1 MRARVLSA
9 CLASLRRERVELRRA
24 SRTRARALEGK
35 STVPP
40 NAERTEERKGET
52 KRERYRGSGREGG
65 RGGGRR
71 GREGEEAKELGSE
84 RDDLVVGDASLA
96 EGDFKDGG

>member
-24 SRTRARALEGK
+24 SRTGARALEGK

-65 RGGGRR
+65 RGGG
-71 GREGEEAKELGSE
+71 GEGERARRRKS
-84 RDDLVVGDASLA
+84 
-96 EGDFKDGG
+96 